1 MASHG
6 DTSAHA
12 ASAAQLELAFRAM
25 IFVAIAVAGVAVA
38 TATGAWW
45 TLALA
50 LAGIAFA
57 LAGTLLTI
65 GQMVDAEAPPETAHG
80 RGRAI
85 VLGIVAAAALVLA
98 VTLPEHAAASTPPAP
113 VAEAQG
119 TVRHFITAAVLQ
131 HDAYLACQY
140 LTPAEQ
146 RRVARGTRDCQEAF
160 VAASPTFDGGRSV
173 TGLRALGLRAVV
185 RGARAEV
192 VAQHPRVTFVLRRAT
207 IAELNAFHAPQDPW
221 RIDRDAEAVLSL
233 R

>member
-38 TATGAWW
+38 MATGAWW

-146 RRVARGTRDCQEAF
+146 RRVARGTRDCQE
-160 VAASPTFDGGRSV
+160 VSSPRARRSTAGAPLRDCGRSACA
-173 TGLRALGLRAVV
+173 RSSA
-185 RGARAEV
+185 ARA
-192 VAQHPRVTFVLRRAT
+192 PRS
-207 IAELNAFHAPQDPW
+207 W
-221 RIDRDAEAVLSL
+221 RSTPA
-233 R
+233 